1 MAPNR
6 RLSRTVTA
14 VAAVAGALTAAAATS
29 VAPAQATPDAFAHT
43 AAGTVF
49 SPNPVQDLGIE
60 TLTDAKDA
68 DYPALAPA
76 YHRVTLTNLDGSGTL
91 TGRYVAVKSST
102 GAPAR
107 VVNGAFPAFHRDV
120 DQFEQVMGYY
130 WVTTAQE
137 YLQHLGF
144 GGALRPVNQ
153 RQIELRVGQYGGDN
167 SFFKDTKANITLGK
181 GGVDD
186 GEDAEVVVHEYGHS
200 VQDGQV
206 PGFGTTL
213 ESGAIGEAFGDYL
226 AVVVTSWRSGVPTK
240 TTEACVADWDSTSYT
255 SAVPHCLRRLDGT
268 KTYPADV
275 VGEVHADGEIWS
287 RALWDI
293 RTALGDTKASTLI
306 VEAQFAFA
314 PDTTFRAAA
323 LDTVA
328 AAQRLYGSSAANAV
342 TKAFQ
347 ARGIL

>member
-1 MAPNR
+1 MSHRNLA
-6 RLSRTVTA
+6 
-14 VAAVAGALTAAAATS
+14 AAVAAAATLS
-29 VAPAQATPDAFAHT
+29 VAAIAAPAAGSSSPWGHT

-49 SPNPVQDLGIE
+49 LPNPVQQLGDE
-60 TLTDAKDA
+60 SLTDAKDA

-76 YHRVTLTNLDGSGTL
+76 YRRVTLDNLDGSGTL
-91 TGRYVAVKSST
+91 TGQYVRVKSST
-102 GAPAR
+102 GAAAQE
-107 VVNGAFPAFHRDV
+107 VGGAFPAWHRDV

-153 RQIELRVGQYGGDN
+153 RQIELRVDQYGGDN
-167 SFFKDTKANITLGK
+167 SFFRPDKANITVGK

-186 GEDAEVVVHEYGHS
+186 AEDAEVVVHEYGHS

-206 PGFGTTL
+206 AGFGTTL

-226 AVVVTSWRSGVPTK
+226 AVVVTSWRAGTPTK
-240 TTEACVADWDSTSYT
+240 TPEACVADWDSTSYT
-255 SAVPHCLRRLDGT
+255 RTVPHCLRRLDGT

-293 RTALGDTKASTLI
+293 RGALGDTKASTLI

-328 AAQRLYGSSAANAV
+328 AAQRLYGSSAAKAV
-342 TKAFQ
+342 TAAFH